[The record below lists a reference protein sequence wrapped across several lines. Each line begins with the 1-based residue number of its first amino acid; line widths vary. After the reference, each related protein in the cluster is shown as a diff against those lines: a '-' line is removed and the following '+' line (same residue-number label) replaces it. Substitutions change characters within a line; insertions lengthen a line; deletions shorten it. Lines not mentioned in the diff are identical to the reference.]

1 MNAESP
7 MRLFVWFV
15 QISLS
20 LWQSDLFCIFVT
32 KLNSNHSCHQE
43 HEYENEWFIA
53 RKSKL
58 IRKWTFR
65 VSVLD
70 HFRTET
76 LTFSW
81 IELFLSGTVLSHKD
95 CIGSSAVAADHR
107 KPARFHVWTPI
118 DWKREAI
125 LPNITKTQTRMLS
138 PSKKTNSDIE
148 SWTWISDVES
158 WIDTRPPRAVFYFE
172 TRLLTSAL
180 HPKTWNS
187 SWWHPQRR
195 DWALFC
201 LFRVAESRYRTG
213 SQLN

>member
-1 MNAESP
+1 MIYSAQIQIDTKMN
-7 MRLFVWFV
+7 L
-15 QISLS
+15 
-20 LWQSDLFCIFVT
+20 
-32 KLNSNHSCHQE
+32 
-43 HEYENEWFIA
+43 
-53 RKSKL
+53 
-58 IRKWTFR
+58 R

-81 IELFLSGTVLSHKD
+81 IELLLSGTVLSHKD

-180 HPKTWNS
+180 HPKTWNHLGDIRS
-187 SWWHPQRR
+187 GAIGLYSVSFV
-195 DWALFC
+195 LFFVWC
-201 LFRVAESRYRTG
+201 YKLYFSVAR
-213 SQLN
+213 